1 MIRPTAKQRGGF
13 LGSLI
18 LASIGIPL
26 ALEMGS
32 KLFGKGLSVPQKAG
46 EGLMVSPKPGWVP
59 FHPPPFYGS
68 WEGRGKKKRPR
79 NSARSKQS
87 IQQYPSP
94 GCNSVRRP
102 IWKDI
107 PLSNFD
113 LLKWVDFQKIPNFK
127 GIYSRDSK
135 DHVHKTGCC
144 IINLDDRVGNG
155 THWVATFVKPK
166 SKIIYYFD
174 SFSFPPPMEFLDY
187 AKRLRMR
194 YKYNSGYPIQ
204 DINSVKCGYFCLFFL
219 DNIHKM
225 SFYDCLK
232 VFDLGNLQFNENFI
246 KHYFS

>member
-1 MIRPTAKQRGGF
+1 MVHGRGG
-13 LGSLI
+13 
-18 LASIGIPL
+18 A
-26 ALEMGS
+26 
-32 KLFGKGLSVPQKAG
+32 
-46 EGLMVSPKPGWVP
+46 
-59 FHPPPFYGS
+59 
-68 WEGRGKKKRPR
+68 KKRPR
-79 NSARSKQS
+79 NSVRSKQP

-94 GCNSVRRP
+94 GSNSVKP

-113 LLKWVDFQKIPNFK
+113 LLKWVDFLKIPNFK
-127 GIYSRDSK
+127 GIYSRDDK

-174 SFSFPPPMEFLDY
+174 SFSLPPPMEFLEY
-187 AKRLRMR
+187 AKRSRMR

-204 DINSVKCGYFCLFFL
+204 DINSVRCGYFCLYFL
-219 DNIHKM
+219 DNIWRK

-232 VFDLGNLQFNENFI
+232 VFDLKNPQFNENFI